1 MLAALFVGILE
12 KKFFRR
18 KNFFRMGGDAV
29 KLQQFAAAPRPHPAL
44 RAAFPGG
51 EGFGCV
57 RIRRTVGGLTG
68 N

>member
-1 MLAALFVGILE
+1 MLAALFVGNLE
-12 KKFFRR
+12 

-44 RAAFPGG
+44 RATFPGW